1 MEGGGSTNISV
12 LVRREGLRIFTV
24 KNAALKNR
32 EARDEKL
39 KKK

>member
-1 MEGGGSTNISV
+1 MGGGSKYFCSCQERGVENLYS
-12 LVRREGLRIFTV
+12 

-39 KKK
+39 N